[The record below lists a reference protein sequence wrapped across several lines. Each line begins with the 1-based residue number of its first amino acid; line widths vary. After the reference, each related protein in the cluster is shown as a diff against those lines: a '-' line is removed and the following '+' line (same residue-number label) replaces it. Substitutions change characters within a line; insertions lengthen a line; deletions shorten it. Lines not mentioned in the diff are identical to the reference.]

1 MFIYIDIYRKGVF
14 LFALIYMYN
23 LALVDLQLKKN
34 KTDIIYIYI
43 YVSYECDGNP
53 LIIFI
58 VTM

>member
-1 MFIYIDIYRKGVF
+1 M
-14 LFALIYMYN
+14 
-23 LALVDLQLKKN
+23 VDLQLKKN